1 MQVVHPPQRAAGRL
15 AIASGVLG
23 ILAFASLLV
32 PVVGR
37 ILGLRRATVTLLFKT
52 HDIGVAIQAL
62 LMIPVVL
69 VLYALMRELSP
80 ARGRST
86 LALGLAGNV
95 GLALCVSLIFLT
107 QASNMVYML
116 PQGLVG
122 IWLILIGR
130 QLAGTF
136 TRRLNRTGTI
146 AGLGLV
152 IVAVSLLAIAL
163 ALGPGILALRGP
175 IPPTPDPN
183 LSNVA
188 NWIAHI
194 TLAVGTFMGVL
205 LYPIWSILLGR
216 KLLRAGG

>member
-1 MQVVHPPQRAAGRL
+1 MVHPWQRAAGRL
-15 AIASGVLG
+15 AIGSGVLG

-32 PVVGR
+32 PVVAR
-37 ILGLRRATVTLLFKT
+37 ILRFRRATVTLLFRT
-52 HDIGVAIQAL
+52 HDIGVAIQSL

-69 VLYALMRELSP
+69 VLYAFVRELSP

-95 GLALCVSLIFLT
+95 GLALCISLIFLT
-107 QASNMVYML
+107 RASDMVYML

-122 IWLILIGR
+122 VWLILTSR

-136 TRRLNRTGTI
+136 SRGLTTTGTI

-152 IVAVSLLAIAL
+152 IVALSLLAIAF

-175 IPPTPDPN
+175 IPRSPDPN
-183 LSNVA
+183 LSNVT
-188 NWIAHI
+188 NRIAHI
-194 TLAVGTFMGVL
+194 TLAIGTFMGVL
-205 LYPIWSILLGR
+205 LYPVWSILAGR
-216 KLLRAGG
+216 KLLRVGR